1 MARKHPR
8 NIPIHCLMRRD
19 IHILDPLRC
28 GSTDR
33 LDILGNS
40 TLPGPHASPPGYI
53 GSALMHTANVEYDTP
68 ERKYF
73 CTIAD
78 RDNY

>member
-1 MARKHPR
+1 MIDVDAVR
-8 NIPIHCLMRRD
+8 I
-19 IHILDPLRC
+19 LRC

-53 GSALMHTANVEYDTP
+53 GSALMHTANVAYDTP
-68 ERKYF
+68 ERNIFAQLRIETTTEVITKDGLW
-73 CTIAD
+73 IPL
-78 RDNY
+78 RP